1 MGKKHKYDYFD
12 AFEKHSKIAVAEA
25 QLLIDTIEGFTEA
38 AELKDSIDKAH
49 ELEHSGDDINHTIFK
64 TVATDFITP
73 IDREDIIELSQALDD
88 ILDDI
93 EDVIQHFYMYD
104 IHFMH
109 SDALQFAKLIED
121 SCKAL
126 DDAMCD
132 FRNFKKSK
140 SFKHLIVKVHDC
152 EEEADQLY
160 IKVIRALHTDDR
172 DNPMRV
178 YVWSNLF
185 DSMEA
190 CCDACE
196 RAANVMS
203 TIMLKN
209 V

>member
-1 MGKKHKYDYFD
+1 MGKKHKFDYFD
-12 AFEKHSKIAVAEA
+12 AFEKHSKLAVAEA
-25 QLLIDTIEGFTEA
+25 KLLVETIEQFTEA
-38 AELKDSIDKAH
+38 SALHDNMQKAH
-49 ELEHSGDDINHTIFK
+49 ELEHEGDLINHEIFK

-73 IDREDIIELSQALDD
+73 VDREDIIETSQALDD
-88 ILDDI
+88 IVDDI
-93 EDVIQHFYMYD
+93 EDVMQHFYMYD

-109 SDALQFAKLIED
+109 PQAIEFAKLIKG
-121 SCKAL
+121 SCEAL

-140 SFKHLIVKVHDC
+140 NFKSLIVKVHDH
-152 EEEADQLY
+152 EEQADQLY
-160 IKVIRALHTDDR
+160 IKVIRQLHVEDR
-172 DNPMRV
+172 ENPMRV
-178 YVWSNLF
+178 LVWSKLF

-196 RAANVMS
+196 RASDVMS

>member
-1 MGKKHKYDYFD
+1 MGKKHKFDYFD
-12 AFEKHSKIAVAEA
+12 AFENHSHLAVAEA
-25 QLLIDTIEGFTEA
+25 ELLIETIEGFTEA
-38 AELKDSIDKAH
+38 SALQQNLERAH
-49 ELEHSGDDINHTIFK
+49 EIEHEGDTINHSIYKTI
-64 TVATDFITP
+64 AGDFITP
-73 IDREDIIELSQALDD
+73 IDREDIVELSQALDD
-88 ILDDI
+88 ILDNI
-93 EDVIQHFYMYD
+93 EDVMQHFYMYD

-109 SDALQFAKLIED
+109 SEALEFAKLIED

-152 EEEADQLY
+152 EEQADQLY

-196 RAANVMS
+196 HAANVMS
-203 TIMLKN
+203 TILLKN